1 MIWGRNAVKWEKK
14 ARKEGGLKSQNK
26 PGVIYFTFS
35 KKAMNLDL
43 TPSMC
48 ANETLRKFV
57 RVNVHC

>member
-1 MIWGRNAVKWEKK
+1 MIRGGNAVKREKK
-14 ARKEGGLKSQNK
+14 ARKMGWVELQNK